1 MGERRRAARLLVL
14 EPGSI
19 LLDGSEMPCIVRNL
33 SELGACLVVQSTYVL
48 PAVFRLVIQD
58 HPKIKKTKM
67 CKVVWRDDTMAGVCF
82 LPST

>member
-14 EPGSI
+14 KPGSI
-19 LLDGSEMPCIVRNL
+19 LLDGGEMPCIVRNF

-58 HPKIKKTKM
+58 HPRTKKTKCARLSGAM
-67 CKVVWRDDTMAGVCF
+67 TRW
-82 LPST
+82 